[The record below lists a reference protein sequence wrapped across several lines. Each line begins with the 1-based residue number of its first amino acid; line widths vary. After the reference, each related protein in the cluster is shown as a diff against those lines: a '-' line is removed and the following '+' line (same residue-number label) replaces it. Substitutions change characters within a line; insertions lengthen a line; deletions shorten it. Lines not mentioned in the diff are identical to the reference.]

1 MAAIPLPGESPKGN
15 LALSCYTTFYGGRL
29 VTAVWEE
36 KNPPFCLANESG
48 GGVECW
54 LTNRAGATP
63 EDIRRVSPS
72 WWRPAPRSTRTLD
85 ITFATPWRRPKAE
98 ATFQAQRGLGILR
111 AGGPALHN
119 EQGAREEQGDCIV
132 LQAAGR
138 PRPLVEARARVRL
151 VQGRG
156 GVAGEVLEG
165 RPDLGGGGVRRGAME
180 REMAEGSGRPRRRRP
195 ERQDPPPSRSAVTL
209 LAGEGQE
216 GASVGGVGVF
226 TDRQGEGRVSGGGG
240 DLGIFSGRDRVAEP
254 GGGLAGL
261 RPRGAAKVQDLCS
274 VPRTSWRPL
283 VRAGRPRF
291 SEEGVVRRGRRVPGP
306 RLCPGAFVPGR
317 EEREAPLSEFCDR
330 DGAAGRAPQ
339 QESQDSADVLA
350 RALSPALGRST

>member
-1 MAAIPLPGESPKGN
+1 MPRP
-15 LALSCYTTFYGGRL
+15 
-29 VTAVWEE
+29 
-36 KNPPFCLANESG
+36 G
-48 GGVECW
+48 GGQGRGH
-54 LTNRAGATP
+54 L
-63 EDIRRVSPS
+63 
-72 WWRPAPRSTRTLD
+72 
-85 ITFATPWRRPKAE
+85 
-98 ATFQAQRGLGILR
+98 QAQRGLGILR

-119 EQGAREEQGDCIV
+119 EQGAREERDCIV

-165 RPDLGGGGVRRGAME
+165 RPDLGGGGVRRG
-180 REMAEGSGRPRRRRP
+180 RWRGRWRRGRGGRGGDAQ
-195 ERQDPPPSRSAVTL
+195 ERQDPPPSRSGHPAR
-209 LAGEGQE
+209 GGGQE

-261 RPRGAAKVQDLCS
+261 RPEGAAKVQDLCS

-317 EEREAPLSEFCDR
+317 EEREAP
-330 DGAAGRAPQ
+330 P
-339 QESQDSADVLA
+339 V
-350 RALSPALGRST
+350 